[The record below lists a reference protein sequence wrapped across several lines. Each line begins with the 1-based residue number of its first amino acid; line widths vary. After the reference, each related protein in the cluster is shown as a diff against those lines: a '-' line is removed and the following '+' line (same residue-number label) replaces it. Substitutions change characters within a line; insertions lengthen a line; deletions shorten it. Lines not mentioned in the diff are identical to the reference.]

1 MNSTTSVA
9 SSLVSSNV
17 TSLVTTTV
25 NGDSLLGETR
35 RWELAAWV
43 TAGACGVCT
52 MILSVHLILKHLKY
66 WTVPRH
72 QSLIVKILFMVPI
85 YTLCSFVSLVAF
97 HYATY
102 FGAVRDVYEAYVVYL
117 FVKLVMQFG
126 DGEANLTRELEARRT
141 LVDQLWPLN
150 YCCKKIPVNRRFVK
164 ECKRGVLQYVLIKPV
179 LAALTCIFK
188 GVDLYGESFSD
199 FKTALPYVSIVANTS
214 ATVAVWYLVLFYMA
228 TKEVTAPFGPGSKLV
243 AVKLVVFLSFWQ
255 GFGIALLNFL
265 DWLPAFGYWT
275 QNEFADGLQNYLT
288 CVEML
293 AIAIGHLWW
302 FSYLPYKVDELKK
315 LLPTGRM
322 ADLVPYATRMRQTL
336 SPVAGVAQ
344 IARDTRSAFQE
355 KGTTSGHIVE
365 VFRLDHNSGTYN
377 HQKPVVFAEDRVD
390 AANAELD
397 DVLRGGDEADEHAP
411 LL

>member
-1 MNSTTSVA
+1 
-9 SSLVSSNV
+9 VSRID
-17 TSLVTTTV
+17 
-25 NGDSLLGETR
+25 GDPLLDEYH
-35 RWELAAWV
+35 RWELAMWV
-43 TAGACGVCT
+43 TAGSCGVCT

-102 FGAVRDVYEAYVVYL
+102 FSAVRDIYEAYVVYL

-126 DGEANLTRELEARRT
+126 NGEANLTRTLEAQNS

-150 YCCKKIPVNRRFVK
+150 YCCRKVRVNRRFVK

-179 LAALTCIFK
+179 LAALTCIFRAVVVDGK
-188 GVDLYGESFSD
+188 DLYGESFSD
-199 FKTALPYVSIVANTS
+199 FKTALPYISIVANTS
-214 ATVAVWYLVLFYMA
+214 ATVAVWYLVWFYMA
-228 TKEVTAPFGPGSKLV
+228 TKDVTAQYAPGAKLV

-255 GFGIALLNFL
+255 GFAIAFLNFL
-265 DWLPAFGYWT
+265 GWLPAFGVWST
-275 QNEFADGLQNYLT
+275 TEFADGLQNYLT
-288 CVEML
+288 CIEML
-293 AIAIGHLWW
+293 VIAIGHLWW
-302 FSYLPYKVDELKK
+302 FSYVPYKVDELKK

-322 ADLVPYATRMRQTL
+322 ADLMPYATRMRQTL

-355 KGTTSGHIVE
+355 KGTRSGQIVE
-365 VFRLDHNSGTYN
+365 VFRLDHSSGTYE
-377 HQKPVVFAEDRVD
+377 HESIQRDERVD
-390 AANAELD
+390 EANAELD
-397 DVLRGGDEADEHAP
+397 EQIPQEGDEEKP

>member
-1 MNSTTSVA
+1 MSDFSSST
-9 SSLVSSNV
+9 SNFS
-17 TSLVTTTV
+17 TIY
-25 NGDSLLGETR
+25 GDPLLGSTR

-43 TAGACGVCT
+43 TAGSCGVCT

-102 FGAVRDVYEAYVVYL
+102 FSAVRDVYEAYVVYL

-126 DGEANLTRELEARRT
+126 NGEANLTRELTARNT

-179 LAALTCIFK
+179 LAVLTCLFK
-188 GVDLYGESFSD
+188 GLDNTGTKVYGDSFAD
-199 FKTALPYVSIVANTS
+199 FKTALPYVSIIANTS

-228 TKEVTAPFGPGSKLV
+228 TKDVTAPYGPGAKLV

-255 GFGIALLNFL
+255 GFAIAFLNFL
-265 DWLPAFGYWT
+265 GWLPSFGIWT
-275 QNEFADGLQNYLT
+275 ESEFADGLQNYLT
-288 CVEML
+288 CIEML
-293 AIAIGHLWW
+293 IIAIGHLWW
-302 FSYLPYKVDELKK
+302 FSYLPYKVSELKK
-315 LLPTGRM
+315 LLPNGRM

-344 IARDTRSAFQE
+344 IARDTRSAFRE
-355 KGTTSGHIVE
+355 KGAHSGRIVE
-365 VFRLDHNSGTYN
+365 VFRLDHGSGTYE
-377 HQKPVVFAEDRVD
+377 HQSPAEEAEVD
-390 AANAELD
+390 ARNA
-397 DVLRGGDEADEHAP
+397 DVDEAVAQEGEDEQP
-411 LL
+411 LLK